1 MRTGRTPFTPL
12 CAWFTAGPPG
22 IDPVDRNSGGPTGDR
37 GRGVHGGTQA
47 GWLLMAL
54 CAASGA
60 YCLLRARTGTR
71 QERRTARSEA
81 LMGFG
86 MAAMAV
92 PAAVLSPP
100 DWAWAVYAALFGAAA
115 VRALRPALRGGHHLH
130 HLVGSLAMVYMA
142 VAMAPA
148 MTGGGGGHAG
158 HGAAGAGGI
167 PLLTGA
173 LLVYYVCYVLGSAG
187 RLLPVTA
194 AAPTGGA
201 PGSGAPGAGLGGYD
215 AEGFRGGGAH
225 GRPEIATACRLT
237 MGIGMFAMLLT
248 L

>member
-1 MRTGRTPFTPL
+1 
-12 CAWFTAGPPG
+12 
-22 IDPVDRNSGGPTGDR
+22 
-37 GRGVHGGTQA
+37 
-47 GWLLMAL
+47 MAL
-54 CAASGA
+54 CAVSGA
-60 YCLLRARTGTR
+60 YCLLRTRAGTR
-71 QERRTARSEA
+71 RERRTARSEA
-81 LMGFG
+81 FMGFG

-115 VRALRPALRGGHHLH
+115 LRALRPALRGGHHRH

-148 MTGGGGGHAG
+148 VTGSGGGGHTG
-158 HGAAGAGGI
+158 HGAGGGAGGI

-173 LLVYYVCYVLGSAG
+173 LLVYYAFYVLGSAG
-187 RLLPVTA
+187 RLLPGTA
-194 AAPTGGA
+194 MVPVGGTGVAGRG
-201 PGSGAPGAGLGGYD
+201 PGGSVGGTD
-215 AEGFRGGGAH
+215 
-225 GRPEIATACRLT
+225 GRDELTAACRLT

>member
-1 MRTGRTPFTPL
+1 M
-12 CAWFTAGPPG
+12 
-22 IDPVDRNSGGPTGDR
+22 
-37 GRGVHGGTQA
+37 HGGALT

-54 CAASGA
+54 CAVSGA
-60 YCLLRARTGTR
+60 YCLLRTRAGTP

-100 DWAWAVYAALFGAAA
+100 GWAWAAYAVLFGAAA
-115 VRALRPALRGGHHLH
+115 LRALRPALRGGHHRH

-142 VAMAPA
+142 VAMVPA
-148 MTGGGGGHAG
+148 VTGSGGGGHAG
-158 HGAAGAGGI
+158 HGSGGGGAGGI

-173 LLVYYVCYVLGSAG
+173 LLVYYAFYVLGSAG
-187 RLLPVTA
+187 RLLPGTA
-194 AAPTGGA
+194 MAPAGGA
-201 PGSGAPGAGLGGYD
+201 GVAVRGPG
-215 AEGFRGGGAH
+215 GFGGGTD
-225 GRPEIATACRLT
+225 GQPELTTACRLT

>member
-1 MRTGRTPFTPL
+1 M
-12 CAWFTAGPPG
+12 
-22 IDPVDRNSGGPTGDR
+22 
-37 GRGVHGGTQA
+37 HGGALT
-47 GWLLMAL
+47 GSLLMAL
-54 CAASGA
+54 CAVSGA
-60 YCLLRARTGTR
+60 YCLLRTRAGTPR
-71 QERRTARSEA
+71 ERRTARSEA

-100 DWAWAVYAALFGAAA
+100 DWAWAVYAVLFGAAA
-115 VRALRPALRGGHHLH
+115 LRALRPALRGGHHLH

-148 MTGGGGGHAG
+148 VTGSGGGHAG
-158 HGAAGAGGI
+158 HGAGAGAGGI

-173 LLVYYVCYVLGSAG
+173 LLVYYALYVLASAG
-187 RLLPVTA
+187 RLLPGTA
-194 AAPTGGA
+194 MVPAGGTAPSPRSPGGFGGA
-201 PGSGAPGAGLGGYD
+201 SDGLS
-215 AEGFRGGGAH
+215 ELT
-225 GRPEIATACRLT
+225 TACRLT